1 MKASE
6 IRALSV
12 EELEK
17 KLADL
22 KKDLFNL
29 RLQNATNQ
37 LENPSKINDV
47 KKDIAR
53 VKTIIREKQT
63 ASVAD

>member
-1 MKASE
+1 MKANEVRKMS
-6 IRALSV
+6 AA
-12 EELEK
+12 ELES
-17 KLADL
+17 KLVDL

-37 LENPSKINDV
+37 LENPNRINDV

-63 ASVAD
+63 ASAD

>member
-6 IRALSV
+6 VRAMSV
-12 EELEK
+12 ADLEK
-17 KLADL
+17 KLVEL

-37 LENPSKINDV
+37 LENPGKIADV

-63 ASVAD
+63 ASAD

>member
-1 MKASE
+1 MKATE
-6 IRALSV
+6 VRAMSV
-12 EELEK
+12 ADLEK
-17 KLADL
+17 KLLEL

-37 LENPSKINDV
+37 LENPGKISEV

-53 VKTIIREKQT
+53 VMTIIREKQT
-63 ASVAD
+63 ASAD

>member
-6 IRALSV
+6 VRALSQAD
-12 EELEK
+12 LEK
-17 KLADL
+17 KLVDL

-29 RLQNATNQ
+29 RLQHATNQ
-37 LENPSKINDV
+37 LDNPQKLADV

-53 VKTIIREKQT
+53 VQTIIREKQT
-63 ASVAD
+63 ASAD